1 MRKLNFLPCID
12 LNIIQLGLSS
22 INIASHINLNIP
34 PTGFDYKT
42 CNVLVSVDEQS
53 SNIADGVHVNKI
65 EDAIGA
71 GDQVGYWKNIG
82 FGGLNDWQK
91 KILWCHV

>member
-1 MRKLNFLPCID
+1 MKFNHKFIP
-12 LNIIQLGLSS
+12 SY
-22 INIASHINLNIP
+22 INIHIP

-42 CNVLVSVDEQS
+42 CNVLVTVDEQS

-71 GDQVGYWKNIG
+71 GDQVGYR
-82 FGGLNDWQK
+82 
-91 KILWCHV
+91 